1 MLMPRH
7 PGIEQMPRAA
17 EAVLD
22 LRGGQLLANL
32 GSNLSHPQDQPQ
44 PTSTPRT
51 MPGERGGGYDFL
63 IGTVIDAAT
72 LARAEH
78 LAFEWEVA
86 VPRALAALG
95 WVGEADYVRALADHL
110 GIGVSGARSEL
121 RAIRE
126 MRQSNLMSAEVNGV
140 PCMIADGFVLPPNAL
155 RGFVSDA
162 AERGYGV
169 LLATPTEIDALRL
182 GPSRAW
188 RLDSAINGLGS
199 LDRHLSAAGP
209 MATWQ
214 KLALPLLAGL
224 TIMAIAMAPAA
235 TIPVLLTLLTV
246 PFLCVALIRLAGLS
260 ELHRGAPARP
270 AVQPIAPRHRDDAA
284 LPIYSIMVP
293 LHDEAEVLPRLMRAL
308 TTLDYPAARL
318 DILLVLEEAD
328 AKTRDAAAALDLPGN
343 VRCIVVPAGGP
354 QTKPKACNF
363 ALGLVHGEY
372 VVVYDAEDRPEADQL
387 RQALARFAADDAKLA
402 CVQARLNTY
411 NADASFLTRQ
421 FSLEYTVLFDAI
433 LPALERLGLPLPL
446 GGTSNHFRVAALRM
460 IGAWDPYNVTE
471 DADLGIRL
479 ARRGLRT
486 ATIASTTWEEA
497 PQDLGNWWRQRTRW
511 LKGWMQT
518 YLVHMRRP
526 WQLKR
531 ELGLKAF
538 LGLQVLMGGILISVL
553 AHPLIYALV
562 GYEAWSGHLLAAPQT
577 AGDVALLG
585 FAALS
590 LALGLV
596 SSMGVGMAAVVRRR
610 RPWLAPWALAMPLY
624 WLLISAAGY
633 RAVIQLVRKPFLW
646 EKTRHGQPQARLNG
660 KAVADRKAADTL

>member
-1 MLMPRH
+1 MRYPRH
-7 PGIEQMPRAA
+7 ARIPPQAGSD
-17 EAVLD
+17 LD
-22 LRGGQLLANL
+22 LRGRRLLANL
-32 GSNLSHPQDQPQ
+32 DSNLSQPQ
-44 PTSTPRT
+44 TAEQPTTTPRQISL
-51 MPGERGGGYDFL
+51 PRGGSYDFL
-63 IGTVIDAAT
+63 IGNLIDEPT
-72 LARAEH
+72 LDRAEL
-78 LAFEWEVA
+78 LALEWQVS

-110 GIGVSGARSEL
+110 GVRPVGAGLSLHAVS
-121 RAIRE
+121 E
-126 MRQSNLMSAEVNGV
+126 MPQSRLMAATVNGV
-140 PCMIADGFVLPPNAL
+140 PNLVADGFVLPPEAL
-155 RGFVSDA
+155 RVFVSDA
-162 AERGYGV
+162 AARGYGV
-169 LLATPTEIDALRL
+169 LLATPAEVDSLRL

-188 RLDSAINGLGS
+188 RLDAAIHGLGS
-199 LDRHLSAAGP
+199 LDRHLSAAAP

-214 KLALPLLAGL
+214 KLVLPLLAGL
-224 TIMAIAMAPAA
+224 TLAAVAMAPAA
-235 TIPVLLTLLTV
+235 TIPVLLALLTV
-246 PFLCVALIRLAGLS
+246 PFLCVALIRLAGWR
-260 ELHRGAPARP
+260 ELRRDTRAGPGL
-270 AVQPIAPRHRDDAA
+270 QPIAPRHGDDAT

-318 DILLVLEEAD
+318 DIVLVLEEAD
-328 AKTRDAAAALDLPGN
+328 AKTRNAAVALDLPGN
-343 VRCIVVPAGGP
+343 VRTIVVPAGGP

-372 VVVYDAEDRPEADQL
+372 VVVYDAEDRPEASQL
-387 RQALARFAADDAKLA
+387 RLALDRFADDDATLA

-411 NADASFLTRQ
+411 NADAGFLTRQ
-421 FSLEYTVLFDAI
+421 FSIEYTVLFDAI

-446 GGTSNHFRVAALRM
+446 GGTSNHFRVAALRA

-479 ARRGLRT
+479 ARRGFRT

-497 PQDLGNWWRQRTRW
+497 PEELGNWWRQRTRW

-553 AHPLIYALV
+553 GHPFIYVLV
-562 GYEAWSGHLLAAPQT
+562 GYEAWSGHLMAAPET
-577 AGDVALLG
+577 AGDVALLV
-585 FAALS
+585 FATVS
-590 LALGLV
+590 LALGLI
-596 SSMGVGMAAVVRRR
+596 SSMGVGMAAVVQRR

-624 WLLISAAGY
+624 WLLISFAGY
-633 RAVIQLVRKPFLW
+633 RALIQLVRQPFLW
-646 EKTRHGQPQARLNG
+646 EKTRHG
-660 KAVADRKAADTL
+660 AATEDPSERHSGG